1 MGCWD
6 HDAEHPA
13 EKEKVVSGD
22 TGVNH
27 RRMDSGQEKQDLRRE
42 GGGCS
47 GRGKGCLSREGG
59 MRGARGG
66 PGWWLLFSQRK
77 RKRVHG
83 QRTKWGEYWAGLG
96 SEGKYESHPVDREKK
111 YTRAT
116 LSDSQQLVELRA
128 SQ

>member
-42 GGGCS
+42 GGMQRARERVFVQRRRNEGSSRGPWLVAPVFTAKEEASSRTENQMGRILGRS
-47 GRGKGCLSREGG
+47 GE
-59 MRGARGG
+59 
-66 PGWWLLFSQRK
+66 
-77 RKRVHG
+77 
-83 QRTKWGEYWAGLG
+83 
-96 SEGKYESHPVDREKK
+96 
-111 YTRAT
+111 
-116 LSDSQQLVELRA
+116 
-128 SQ
+128 